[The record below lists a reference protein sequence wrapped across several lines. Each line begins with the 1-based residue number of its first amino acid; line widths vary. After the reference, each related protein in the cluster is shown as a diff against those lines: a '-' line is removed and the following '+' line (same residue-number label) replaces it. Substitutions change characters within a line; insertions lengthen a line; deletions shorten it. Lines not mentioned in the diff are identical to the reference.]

1 MRIKICGLTNV
12 EEARAI
18 ASMGV
23 DTIGFIC
30 VKDSPRYIS
39 PSSIRAIV
47 EKLPPQVSTIG
58 VFVNA
63 SVTEIIDIIKEAKL
77 TGVQLHGEED
87 IDFCNQLREHLPDI
101 EIIKAI
107 RHKNSQSQQEAEKY
121 LPFVD
126 TLLIDTYQKGIHG
139 GTGKTFNWQELSEF
153 RPSRPW
159 LVAGGISPDNVITAL
174 NTLKC
179 DGIDLSS
186 KVEISP
192 GKKDL
197 EKIKQLINSLESIK
211 TTLPN

>member
-12 EEARAI
+12 EEAKAI

-47 EKLPPQVSTIG
+47 EQLPPQVSTIG
-58 VFVNA
+58 VFVNT
-63 SVTEIIDIIKEAKL
+63 SVAEIVEIVHQAKL

-87 IDFCNQLREHLPDI
+87 IAFCEQLRSNLPDI

-107 RHKNSQSQQEAEKY
+107 RYKNPQSQQEAEEY
-121 LPFVD
+121 IPVVD

-139 GTGKTFNWQELSEF
+139 GTGKTFNWQELRDY

-159 LVAGGISPDNVITAL
+159 LVAGGVSPDNVITAFD
-174 NTLKC
+174 TLQC

-197 EKIKQLINSLESIK
+197 DKIRQLITSLESIK
-211 TTLPN
+211 NSLPN

>member
-30 VKDSPRYIS
+30 VKDSPRYI
-39 PSSIRAIV
+39 PPFSIRAIV
-47 EKLPPQVSTIG
+47 EKLPPQISTIG

-63 SVTEIIDIIKEAKL
+63 SVSKIVDIVRETRL

-87 IDFCNQLREHLPDI
+87 IAFCEQLRIILPSI

-107 RHKNSQSQQEAEKY
+107 RYKDAQSRQEAEKY
-121 LPFVD
+121 IPVVD

-139 GTGKTFNWQELSEF
+139 GTGTTFNWDELRDY

-159 LVAGGISPDNVITAL
+159 LVAGGVSPDNVITAF
-174 NTLKC
+174 NTLQC

-186 KVEISP
+186 KVEVKP
-192 GKKDL
+192 GQKDL
-197 EKIKQLINSLESIK
+197 EKIKQLIIKLESIK
-211 TTLPN
+211 NKLPN